1 VSGERVQEGIDDNA
15 SRPETQKGLGKN
27 PIITIHMLAN

>member
-1 VSGERVQEGIDDNA
+1 VSGERVQDGIDDNA

-27 PIITIHMLAN
+27 PIHMLAN